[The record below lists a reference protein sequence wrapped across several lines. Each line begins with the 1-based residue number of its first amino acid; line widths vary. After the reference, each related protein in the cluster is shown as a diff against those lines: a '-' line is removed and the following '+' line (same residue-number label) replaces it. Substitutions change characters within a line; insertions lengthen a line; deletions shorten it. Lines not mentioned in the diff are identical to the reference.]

1 MIELENSADV
11 PTAGGHRERRLRI
24 AAVLIIVGLAI
35 ELVSLRWAH
44 PTAFIVFAAGTGSCV
59 GMGVL
64 VFLSV
69 LLGTGPK
76 VQVVRETARDKLP
89 T

>member
-1 MIELENSADV
+1 MNENDMPRASIDRA
-11 PTAGGHRERRLRI
+11 RRVRI
-24 AAVLIIVGLAI
+24 AALLIIAGLAI
-35 ELVSLRWAH
+35 EIVSLRWAH

-59 GMGVL
+59 GIGVL

-89 T
+89 TETL